1 MRSECSDGGGE
12 HREFACSRPTR
23 SDSQRRWN
31 FMSNL
36 NERKVRYLHAKE
48 ARKEGA
54 GGIG

>member
-1 MRSECSDGGGE
+1 MAGGE
-12 HREFACSRPTR
+12 HGEFACSHPTR